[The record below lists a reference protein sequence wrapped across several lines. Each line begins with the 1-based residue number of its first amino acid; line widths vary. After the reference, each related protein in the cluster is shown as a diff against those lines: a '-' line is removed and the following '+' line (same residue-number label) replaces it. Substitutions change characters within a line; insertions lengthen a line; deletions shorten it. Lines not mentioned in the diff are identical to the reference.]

1 MKDNKIMTILYK
13 DRTEEDIMEMLD
25 NKRIQYEWWFSVAG
39 EDSEIEYTSDK
50 TYKVKFHNGICVRV
64 LSN

>member
-1 MKDNKIMTILYK
+1 MKNNKIMTLLYK

-25 NKRIQYEWWFSVAG
+25 NQGVKYIMG
-39 EDSEIEYTSDK
+39 EDSSIEYTLGK
-50 TYKVKFHNGICVRV
+50 TYKVKFHNGICVEV

>member
-1 MKDNKIMTILYK
+1 MKNNKIMTLLYK

-25 NKRIQYEWWFSVAG
+25 NQGVKYIVG
-39 EDSEIEYTSDK
+39 EDNSIEYTSDK
-50 TYKVKFHNGICVRV
+50 TYKVKFHNGICIEV